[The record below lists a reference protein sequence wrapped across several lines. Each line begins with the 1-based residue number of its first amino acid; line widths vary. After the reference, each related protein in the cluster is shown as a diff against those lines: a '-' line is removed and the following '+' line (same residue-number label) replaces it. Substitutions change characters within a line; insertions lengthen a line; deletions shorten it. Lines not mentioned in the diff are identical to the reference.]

1 MRKIIAILMLVIFA
15 ACSSSIPQQPTTPK
29 PEPSPADTIFS
40 PEEEKPE
47 DLSGL
52 EYYDPIVLMKDD
64 VSPQDGNLYSAR
76 QSAKCS
82 LDSAAVKRLTVDK
95 KVLAN
100 LRLFENNE
108 KDKYILTLETS
119 LKDAT
124 KKTWWDINKDWIYL
138 GSGAVLGVALSVA
151 IFSIAVD
158 IKKQGD

>member
-1 MRKIIAILMLVIFA
+1 MKEIIAILMVIIFA
-15 ACSSSIPQQPTTPK
+15 ACSSAVPQQPTTPK

-40 PEEEKPE
+40 PDEEKPE

-64 VSPQDGNLYSAR
+64 TSPQDGNLYSAR

-82 LDSAAVKRLTVDK
+82 LDSVAVKRLTVDK
-95 KVLAN
+95 KVLAK

-108 KDKYILTLETS
+108 KDKYIFRLETS

-124 KKTWWDINKDWIYL
+124 TKTWWDVNKDWIYF
-138 GSGAVLGVALSVA
+138 GSGAFLGVALSVA
-151 IFSIAVD
+151 IFAIAVD